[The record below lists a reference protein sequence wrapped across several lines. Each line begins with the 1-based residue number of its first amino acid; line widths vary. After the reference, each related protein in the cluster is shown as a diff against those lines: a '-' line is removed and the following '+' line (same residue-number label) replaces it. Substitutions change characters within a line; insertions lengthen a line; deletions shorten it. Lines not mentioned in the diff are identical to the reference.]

1 MMSHAWRESAGGAD
15 PSAWRRAAPVT
26 AVLLDMDG
34 VLADVSL
41 SYRICVTATAARY
54 GVTVTQRDI
63 VAAKATGLYNNDWV
77 LTEHLV
83 RSGAGKPGARVP
95 EDLTLDDIT
104 QKFQEVYEGV
114 EGGPAGLRDNERL
127 IVAKGVLAELA
138 RRCPKG
144 MAIVTGRPRAEA
156 EYFLKLHG
164 LRQYFRIV
172 VTMDDAPDKPD
183 PAPVRMALGGLG
195 ADPSEAIMVGDTPSD
210 VMAAQRAGVQAFGV
224 LTPAAAAT
232 VLAET
237 YAASQGGSVTA
248 VSVAEPT
255 MVAPLMKQGATA
267 VLLPGLAEL
276 LEVVLA
282 GHVESVRAPGSNT
295 SPSSSETKRDGNT
308 AVAPGKRS
316 ATVSRSTKETEIRCT
331 LCVDG
336 TGKSDVKTGVGFF
349 DHMLEALTKH
359 ARWDLTLHCTGDTW
373 IDDHHTVEDCA
384 IALGEAF
391 DQSLGAR
398 KGIARWGF
406 AMCPLD
412 EALSRAVVDISSRP
426 SAVINLGFKRDTIGT
441 CSTEMLVHAMES
453 FATAGRITLH
463 VDCLRGSN
471 DHHRSESAYKALAV
485 ALRMA
490 IAPDAGAGI
499 PSTKGM
505 LA

>member
-1 MMSHAWRESAGGAD
+1 MPAD
-15 PSAWRRAAPVT
+15 LT
-26 AVLLDMDG
+26 
-34 VLADVSL
+34 LADV
-41 SYRICVTATAARY
+41 T
-54 GVTVTQRDI
+54 
-63 VAAKATGLYNNDWV
+63 
-77 LTEHLV
+77 
-83 RSGAGKPGARVP
+83 RV
-95 EDLTLDDIT
+95 
-104 QKFQEVYEGV
+104 FQEVYEGA
-114 EGGPAGLRDNERL
+114 EGGGGAPGLRDNERL
-127 IVAKGVLAELA
+127 IVARGVLAELA

-164 LRQYFRIV
+164 LRRFFRIV

-237 YAASQGGSVTA
+237 YAAAQGGSVED
-248 VSVAEPT
+248 VSVAAPT

-276 LEVVLA
+276 LEVVQPP
-282 GHVESVRAPGSNT
+282 VESGSSSST
-295 SPSSSETKRDGNT
+295 SSTSSRSSGKSAAAAAAAAAASSSSSETKRDGGAAAGT
-308 AVAPGKRS
+308 SGTRS
-316 ATVSRSTKETEIRCT
+316 ATVSRSTKETEITCT

-336 TGKSDVKTGVGFF
+336 SGKSDVKTGVGFF

-359 ARWDLTLHCTGDTW
+359 ARWDLTLHCKGDTW

-391 DQSLGAR
+391 DRSLGER

-426 SAVINLGFKRDTIGT
+426 SAVIDLGFKRDMIGT